1 MSVSLSL
8 NLARRSTAAALG
20 LASALVLAGC
30 ANPSDGGTTEVA
42 ATKGAGSGTTINLSP
57 DQNRITTGKVDSL
70 AAEVP
75 ERIRE
80 RGTLEIVNSSTGS
93 APLGFFAT
101 DNKTVIGVEPDLAHL
116 VAEVLG
122 LKPHFTSVS
131 WENIFVGLDS
141 AKYDVGISNITV
153 TEERK
158 QKYDFATYR
167 EDNLGFEAKKGS
179 GLKITGPADVAGKT
193 VAVGSGTNQEKL
205 LVEWSKENE
214 KAGRKPVDI
223 KYYQS
228 DSDTYLALQSGR
240 IDLYLG
246 PNPNAAYHAAS
257 TGKTEVVGTYSG
269 AGATL
274 QGLIAATTKKDSGL
288 VKALAGAVD
297 EIIENGTYAKVLK
310 RWGLSDEAVTTSEI
324 NPPGLPLTNQ

>member
-1 MSVSLSL
+1 MSTR
-8 NLARRSTAAALG
+8 LARRTAAVALG

-30 ANPSDGGTTEVA
+30 SNPSDGGSTEVA
-42 ATKGAGSGTTINLSP
+42 DKTGARTKINLTP
-57 DQNRITTGKVDSL
+57 DQKRVTTDKVDSI

-75 ERIRE
+75 EAIRR
-80 RGTLEIVNSSTGS
+80 RGTLEIVNSSGGA
-93 APLGFFAT
+93 APLAFYAT
-101 DNKTVIGVEPDLAHL
+101 DNKTIIGVEPDIAHL
-116 VAEVLG
+116 VADVLG
-122 LKPHFTSVS
+122 LEPKFNAVS

-141 AKYDVGISNITV
+141 AKYDVGFSNITV

-158 QKYDFATYR
+158 EKYDFATYR
-167 EDNLGFEAKKGS
+167 NDDLGFEAKKGS
-179 GLKITGPADVAGKT
+179 GLKVTGPKDVAGKT

-214 KAGRKPVDI
+214 EAGREPVDI

-246 PNPNAAYHAAS
+246 PNPTAAYHAATS
-257 TGKTEVVGTYSG
+257 GKTEVVGTYSG
-269 AGATL
+269 AGVTL

-288 VKALAGAVD
+288 VEALNDALN

-310 RWGLSDEAVTTSEI
+310 RWGLSDEAVAKSEI
-324 NPPGLPLTNQ
+324 NPPGLPKTNK